1 MGKSKKILS
10 LLIAYIILIMMPV
23 SVFVVE
29 GASTEKTIYVSEN
42 GSDSGNGS
50 ANAPYKTFDR
60 ALVAAQDGDTI
71 QISGNVKV
79 NKPSNG
85 MDDPLIISK
94 KVTIQGGEL
103 YLQTG
108 GIILGNDVTFKDI
121 QINFGS
127 SVRNAIMANGYTLTL
142 NNVTKSTS
150 SPYSIH
156 VFGGSITDY
165 NGGEL
170 IPQVSNHGKIIISG
184 KSQLG
189 HIFAGSLT
197 DVANFGG
204 SNEYVGNATIVIE
217 QGTSGSIGN
226 IYAHGAS
233 ESRGEG
239 DGDLLYPSSE
249 FYTVIGDVDIIL
261 NQGKFVKSIDGMTS
275 MFSDGQQAWASV
287 TYNFPNTSGYEAIQ
301 LDNLSELR
309 IMAGH
314 LAPKASSMYGITFTE
329 VTVAGGAQLDLSEL
343 SNSVTIASFAGSTDT
358 SNPAFL
364 GLKSNQKVTIEHP
377 TDTTKSVTG
386 TTAVGIGGINGGN
399 ASWGPIVEKQ
409 VYITATNSS
418 NDSFRLLPAG
428 GNTNQILSRD
438 SNGAWTVATGFD
450 VTVNSGIGSG
460 KYKAGDTVI
469 ITADSI
475 VGKQF
480 KEWTVV
486 SGGVTLASTT
496 NGTTT
501 FEMPAGNVEITA
513 VYEAIP
519 VPKHRVTVTNGTGS
533 GEYEAGNVVTIT
545 ANAPESGKQFKGW
558 TVVSGGVTLAS
569 TTNGTTTFEMP
580 AGNVE
585 VTAVY
590 EAIPVPKYNV
600 TVANGT
606 GNGEYEAGNVVTITA
621 NAPESGKQFKEWTVV
636 SGGVTL
642 ASTTDHTTTFEML
655 VGNVEVTAVY
665 EAIPVPKHRVTVT
678 NGTGSG
684 EYEAGNVV
692 TITANTPESGK
703 QFKEWTVISGGVT
716 LVSTTNHTTS
726 FTMPAVNVEITA
738 TYQQTIPV
746 TPTNSPV
753 ETEPVTPTNPP
764 VGTEPVTPTN
774 PPVETVPVVPTVP
787 SEENKVNEV
796 VGITSKIVFLSKEF
810 GKLAERL
817 LELTKT
823 LGDIAEQYLSPEAL
837 ERVKE
842 IETKYEK
849 MKNLSFDQ
857 TTPWEE
863 TPPVISPRKSWQIK
877 LSQAMKNTEDN
888 LRFIKVVDM
897 FGDPID
903 VSIKVEG
910 QKIIVTPNADYVAD
924 IPYTLVIA
932 PGLESE
938 QGAKLQQGT
947 HLTFTFK

>member
-1 MGKSKKILS
+1 
-10 LLIAYIILIMMPV
+10 MPV

-642 ASTTDHTTTFEML
+642 
-655 VGNVEVTAVY
+655 
-665 EAIPVPKHRVTVT
+665 
-678 NGTGSG
+678 
-684 EYEAGNVV
+684 
-692 TITANTPESGK
+692 
-703 QFKEWTVISGGVT
+703 
-716 LVSTTNHTTS
+716 VSTTNHTTS

-746 TPTNSPV
+746 TPTNPPV